1 MSRSESDTDL
11 AKYMPSIEAMRE
23 QADEAAAQERMRK
36 ALDNPE
42 LDAAIEELRG
52 EAPTLPMPAPE
63 PTRRAPMPAS
73 PWSDRSAEAG
83 AIDKSMLPSAN
94 APAAPP
100 VTTPVDVDAPPSIE
114 KPWSTTRKGLAAIA
128 FAFLPAVLVFML
140 FVKPTQNGAPYV
152 PASASVA
159 VPPVASVAVG
169 AEPAMSAAAPAPALS
184 VEPNVGVDAGAGAA
198 RPGPAPLA
206 PSTSVVKPSPRLPA
220 PRVPS
225 EPAPTPTVT
234 PTAPPSAVAPEPPP
248 PPKFVR

>member
-36 ALDNPE
+36 ALDNPA

-52 EAPTLPMPAPE
+52 EAVTLPMPAPE
-63 PTRRAPMPAS
+63 PTLRAPAPSS
-73 PWSDRSAEAG
+73 PWGDHSAEAG

-100 VTTPVDVDAPPSIE
+100 VTTPVDVDAPPSIA

-128 FAFLPAVLVFML
+128 LAFLPAVLVFML
-140 FVKPTQNGAPYV
+140 FVKPPQNGAQYV

-169 AEPAMSAAAPAPALS
+169 AEPAVSAAAPAPAPS
-184 VEPNVGVDAGAGAA
+184 AEPSVGVDAGAAPP
-198 RPGPAPLA
+198 RPASSA

-234 PTAPPSAVAPEPPP
+234 PTAAPSAVAPEPPP